1 MADPSGEEP
10 AAERPAALPAQPGDL
25 ADEVERADGARLL
38 IVTGA
43 AVAGVEELPALV
55 GSLIASASEIL
66 VVSPVLPGR
75 LQWLASDTDR
85 VRHEADERLQSVM
98 SHVEELAPERAV
110 SGGAGD
116 ETPLSAFADA
126 VRRFR
131 PDHILVALRASDHS
145 AWQERQLVDRVR
157 EAFHIPLTIFE
168 IDRAGHVPSPGSSSS

>member
-1 MADPSGEEP
+1 LGNN
-10 AAERPAALPAQPGDL
+10 
-25 ADEVERADGARLL
+25 GARLL
-38 IVTGA
+38 IVTGEA
-43 AVAGVEELPALV
+43 AADVEELPALV
-55 GSLIASASEIL
+55 RSLISAASEIL

-85 VRHEADERLQSVM
+85 VRQEADERLQSVM
-98 SHVEELAPERAV
+98 SHVEQLAPERAV

-145 AWQERQLVDRVR
+145 AWQERHLVDRAL

-168 IDRAGHVPSPGSSSS
+168 IDRAGHVPSPGSNTS

>member
-1 MADPSGEEP
+1 VPSN
-10 AAERPAALPAQPGDL
+10 
-25 ADEVERADGARLL
+25 DGARLL

-43 AVAGVEELPALV
+43 AVADVEELPALV
-55 GSLIASASEIL
+55 QSLIASASEIL
-66 VVSPVLPGR
+66 VVTPVLPSR

-98 SHVEELAPERAV
+98 SHVEQLAPGRAV
-110 SGGAGD
+110 SGSAGD

-145 AWQERQLVDRVR
+145 AWQERQLADRVR
-157 EAFHIPLTIFE
+157 EAFHLPLTIFE
-168 IDRAGHVPSPGSSSS
+168 IDLAGRVPTPGSSTP